1 MKISF
6 KKSVCMNRI
15 FFSYSVIVCA
25 ITMSLIGSVAVA
37 QDTLPINKEDMVA
50 LTKPSVVRIA
60 QHVKG
65 TATIPAITIDLKHW
79 SVAIDTSQPA
89 QTVPVDEVLS
99 GSGFVVST
107 DGYIVTNS
115 HVVSLQTTKMDVM
128 TNMVLPA
135 MYDGALALNEDETKK
150 VFQDEIATF
159 EFSKKVFE
167 FVSAHSSFDVTQDIA
182 VLNPS
187 SHKEKLDELIAEG
200 FPVRIVSVNDHFY
213 DDGKDVALIKIEQDN
228 LPTVSLGTSDLIN
241 VGKQVS
247 LFGFPST
254 AEFNQ
259 HNPLES
265 TFTQGNIS
273 ALKDSEN
280 KDFKVFQTDAKVSE
294 GSSGGPLVDDD
305 GTVLGIV
312 TFQTDQL
319 QKNSGDNFAFAIPI
333 EMAQKMIDDTGV
345 HIQPSEYQSQLQQG
359 MQAMQSKRCASAL
372 TAFDRAHDKNTSF
385 EVSRYTDP
393 YRARCQLLLASGQSV
408 DTLQSRVQSFFT
420 EMSLSLR
427 LITGI
432 IILFSLSLVCMM
444 WWLVREVHKEEDEIH
459 VLEKRL
465 RDEDKQI
472 SADHKL
478 IEKLSKKK
486 T

>member
-1 MKISF
+1 
-6 KKSVCMNRI
+6 MNRI
-15 FFSYSVIVCA
+15 FFSCCVIVCIVA
-25 ITMSLIGSVAVA
+25 VSLSGSVVLA
-37 QDTLPINKEDMVA
+37 QDNTSISKEDMVA

-65 TATIPAITIDLKHW
+65 TATLPALTIDLKNW
-79 SVAIDTSQPA
+79 SVAVDESRPSQ
-89 QTVPVDEVLS
+89 TMPVDELLS
-99 GSGFVVST
+99 GSGFIVSS

-115 HVVSLQTTKMDVM
+115 HVVSLQTTKIDMM
-128 TNMVLPA
+128 TNVVMPA
-135 MYDGALALNEDETKK
+135 MYDGAAALNEEESKK
-150 VFQDEIATF
+150 VFEDDNATF

-167 FVSAHSSFDVTQDIA
+167 FVLAHSTFDVTQDIS

-187 SHKEKLDELIAEG
+187 SRKEKIDELITEG
-200 FPVRIVSVNDHFY
+200 FPVKIISVNDHFY

-228 LPTVSLGTSDLIN
+228 LPTVSLGTSDIIN

-265 TFTQGNIS
+265 TFTEGNVS

-312 TFQTDQL
+312 TFQTNQL
-319 QKNSGDNFAFAIPI
+319 QQNSGDNFAFAIPI
-333 EMAQKMIDDTGV
+333 EMARKMIDDANV
-345 HIQPSEYQSQLQQG
+345 HIQTSSYHGQLQQG
-359 MQAMQSKRCASAL
+359 IQAVQAKHCNNAL
-372 TAFDRAHDKNTSF
+372 TIFDAALDKNESF
-385 EVSRYTDP
+385 GVSRYIDP
-393 YRARCQLLLASGQSV
+393 YRARCQLLVASGKSV
-408 DTLQSRVQSFFT
+408 DTVQSRIVNFFT
-420 EMSLSLR
+420 EMSVSVR
-427 LITGI
+427 LIVGTI
-432 IILFSLSLVCMM
+432 ALLSLSLLCMM
-444 WWLVREVHKEEDEIH
+444 WWLIREVHKEETEIH

-465 RDEDKQI
+465 QDEDAQI
-472 SADHKL
+472 IADHKL
-478 IEKLSKKK
+478 IEKLSKKA
-486 T
+486 